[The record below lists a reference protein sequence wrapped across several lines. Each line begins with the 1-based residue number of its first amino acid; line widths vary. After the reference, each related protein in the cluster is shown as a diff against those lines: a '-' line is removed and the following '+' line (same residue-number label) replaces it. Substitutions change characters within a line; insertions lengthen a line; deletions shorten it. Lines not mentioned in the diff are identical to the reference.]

1 MAEQEYSRAP
11 ARECAFFYVDGI
23 PTKGAWLD
31 LDDVDSWDKVR
42 GELSQQG
49 FIGDGYDGDILV
61 ADIEGALARCCYS
74 SSFDLFDL
82 DGFLEVQEDITR
94 HGYDIEA
101 VAAFIGW
108 HGSWSC
114 DTFESTFMGSYDSEE
129 DFAQQYLDDTGTLD
143 QIPESL
149 RYYFDVERFARDLF
163 IGDYYYDSGFV
174 FCTNC

>member
-1 MAEQEYSRAP
+1 MANQEYSCAD

-23 PTKGAWLD
+23 PTKGTWLN
-31 LDDVDSWDKVR
+31 LDDVDSWDTVR
-42 GELSQQG
+42 DVLTEQG
-49 FIGDGYDGDILV
+49 FIDTEYGGDILV

-82 DGFLEVQEDITR
+82 DRFIEMHEDITR
-94 HGYDIEA
+94 HGLDSEA

-108 HGSWSC
+108 YDSWDS
-114 DTFESTFMGSYDSEE
+114 DNFESAYMGRYDSEE
-129 DFAQQYLDDTGTLD
+129 GYAEQYLDDSGTLD
-143 QIPESL
+143 QIPEHL

-163 IGDYYYDSGFV
+163 MDGYYFDDGFV

>member
-1 MAEQEYSRAP
+1 MAEAKYSRAP
-11 ARECAFFYVDGI
+11 ARESAFFYVDGI
-23 PTKGAWLD
+23 PTKGAWLE

-42 GELSQQG
+42 CELSQQG
-49 FIGDGYDGDILV
+49 FIDDGYGGDILV

-82 DGFLEVQEDITR
+82 DRFIEVQEDITR
-94 HGYDIEA
+94 NGFDSEA

-108 HGSWSC
+108 YGSWSC
-114 DTFESTFMGSYDSEE
+114 DTFESAYMGRYDSETDYAE
-129 DFAQQYLDDTGTLD
+129 QYLEDTGTLD
-143 QIPESL
+143 QIPETL

-163 IGDYYYDSGFV
+163 IGDYYYDAGFV